1 MSLAATLMAP
11 MLGNLARRA
20 LFELTRNASETT
32 RRQVL
37 ASLAQDSCSYEV
49 FQALGKV
56 FSVGDI
62 SVNGK
67 YGVIEGSIADTRV
80 MAAYARGEP
89 WGKYATALLLEF
101 FTRRGAGT
109 YIDVGANIGL
119 TTIPVA
125 RLPEMSITSIEP
137 GPANFRHLSRNV
149 AINCPGATV
158 QLIEAAV
165 LDHSGTVDFALDSFN
180 HGDHRVHYSHANGLY
195 DEASRPIIKVRAM
208 RLDDLLEDGPLS
220 RPLAI
225 KLDTQ
230 GAEARIFAGGQ
241 EVIAGADLVFFEFMP
256 YLSERMG
263 GDLKLLTDLVEESFT
278 EGAISSGDG
287 HVYSVPNW
295 RPISEIAEIIYDHMS
310 QARGNPYVY
319 DTVVVRK

>member
-1 MSLAATLMAP
+1 M
-11 MLGNLARRA
+11 LARSA
-20 LFELTRNASETT
+20 LFGLTRNASEMT

-37 ASLAQDSCSYEV
+37 AKLAEDSSSSYEV
-49 FQALGKV
+49 FQALGSV
-56 FSVGDI
+56 FNVRDI
-62 SVNGK
+62 SISGK
-67 YGVIEGSIADTRV
+67 YGIIEGSIADMRV

-101 FTRRGAGT
+101 FMRRGGGT

-137 GPANFRHLSRNV
+137 GPNNFRYLSRNI
-149 AINCPGATV
+149 ALNCPGARV

-165 LDHSGTVDFALDSFN
+165 LDHAGTVDFELDAFN
-180 HGDHRVHYSHANGLY
+180 PGDNRVHYSRPNGLY
-195 DEASRPIIKVRAM
+195 NEASRPIIKVRAM
-208 RLDDLLEDGPLS
+208 RLDDLLEDGPLT

-241 EVIAGADLVFFEFMP
+241 KVMASADLVFFEYMP
-256 YLSERMG
+256 YLSARAG
-263 GDLKLLTDLVEESFT
+263 GDIRSLTDLLEESFT
-278 EGAISSGDG
+278 AGAISPSETP
-287 HVYSVPNW
+287 SLPNW
-295 RPISEIAEIIYDHMS
+295 RPIFEVTGIILDHMS
-310 QARGNPYVY
+310 QGRANPYLW
-319 DTVVVRK
+319 DFVVVRK